1 MEAGPTEDDI
11 TRATGQVDLANADL
25 LVALENLKY
34 VQQANND
41 QMQQMQDAF
50 DSALDGYKGIFT
62 RWLGIELDEQ
72 ELKSEPDTLL
82 DTWGIDLASLFDKN
96 LQFQDLN
103 MSFMLEGPPP
113 DDPATRWSETLVYAY
128 MNLYPYSIIP
138 ICDVITSQ
146 ILISSTTINVYQLE
160 GIIRFVAPPA
170 THPSGST
177 YTATVCIREE
187 MYDAW
192 HDE

>member
-1 MEAGPTEDDI
+1 M
-11 TRATGQVDLANADL
+11 
-25 LVALENLKY
+25 
-34 VQQANND
+34 
-41 QMQQMQDAF
+41 
-50 DSALDGYKGIFT
+50 
-62 RWLGIELDEQ
+62 
-72 ELKSEPDTLL
+72 
-82 DTWGIDLASLFDKN
+82 
-96 LQFQDLN
+96 
-103 MSFMLEGPPP
+103 
-113 DDPATRWSETLVYAY
+113 YAY

-192 HDE
+192 LTYEKAEYDLSIAEIKAPGSNFTAEDRVVRARENLAAVQETLSDLKVGRGLL